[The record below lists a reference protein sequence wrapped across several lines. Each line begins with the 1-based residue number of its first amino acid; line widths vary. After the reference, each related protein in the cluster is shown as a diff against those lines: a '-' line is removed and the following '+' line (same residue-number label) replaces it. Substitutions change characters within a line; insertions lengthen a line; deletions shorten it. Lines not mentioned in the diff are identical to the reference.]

1 MAVFCLFVSL
11 RMNSEMS
18 EVTFVFIDA
27 TRMIDGFESDT
38 LFMNIYNYWCFCRHL
53 LWRHLWDKKAML
65 ELKKNIIKKWPKN
78 DFCNVNLFLEL
89 MSANN
94 EEIDP
99 TVYFWKSEDYF
110 ERLMILKPKFDKM
123 VCKRHLNVVGKKRQC
138 IR

>member
-94 EEIDP
+94 KEIDP